1 MQNKILDSKIQRRP
15 SRIVVKKKK
24 STGLL
29 NATITTQP
37 GESLL
42 GSGSAGLNSLLGS
55 SVGMFPSSLGPSTQ
69 GPPMFLRIR
78 IADTA
83 DAGHVSTTIQTY
95 VPSYVPVLIND

>member
-29 NATITTQP
+29 NAIAAPQP
-37 GESLL
+37 AESLL
-42 GSGSAGLNSLLGS
+42 GLGSASAGMNSLLGS
-55 SVGMFPSSLGPSTQ
+55 SLGMFPSSLGPSSQ
-69 GPPMFLRIR
+69 GPPTFLRIR

-83 DAGHVSTTIQTY
+83 DAGHVSTTIQAY
-95 VPSYVPVLIND
+95 VL